1 MRFSVVSGFPETGP
15 REPDPARA
23 HQQAVPA
30 AGPGEPHR
38 LGQQA
43 EAHGPR
49 GQPTLG
55 QSAEAGRGRPAA
67 TQSNLLPI
75 TWGIPRCSGQSG

>member
-1 MRFSVVSGFPETGP
+1 MCNTGLSAADP
-15 REPDPARA
+15 REAHAAGA

-49 GQPTLG
+49 GQPALG

-75 TWGIPRCSGQSG
+75 TRGVPRFSGRSG